1 MGSLGTGRNTVGRQ
15 RTINDIIDEN
25 PKLNTPLEKAFDKAN
40 LIGEN
45 ADLYKVLYS
54 YKAFREMDRNDIEI
68 VYDYL
73 AERLGF

>member
-1 MGSLGTGRNTVGRQ
+1 MGSVGAGKAV
-15 RTINDIIDEN
+15 RTIRTIIDEN
-25 PKLNTPLEKAFDKAN
+25 PKINGVLDKAFDKAN
-40 LIGEN
+40 LIGED

-54 YKAFREMDRNDIEI
+54 YKAFREMDQSDLEI